1 MVAKKPNY
9 TLSQAL
15 QDVAGIRNYLGT
27 PFTDL
32 QYYGD
37 QTADPAAPGAGGGLY
52 SLAGGYM
59 KFISSS
65 DSNPYDTGTLTQ
77 WVTSQLTF
85 NTGSGQQMVPLTF
98 SLSPGTYHFKLHI
111 AGTTG
116 AAAGNATVNFVGP
129 SASMVSTSAIWVV
142 GQNVITRT
150 TTSFSGAI
158 TSTGLASGAITCWV
172 KGIMTLTAAGTFYPQ
187 GTGAS
192 ADTWGALVGSHLTI
206 QPITG

>member
-9 TLSQAL
+9 SLSQAL
-15 QDVAGIRNYLGT
+15 IDVATIRNQLAT
-27 PFTDL
+27 PMTVP

-37 QTADPAAPGAGGGLY
+37 QSADTVAPGAGTGLY
-52 SLAGGYM
+52 SLTGNM
-59 KFISSS
+59 KYVSWL
-65 DSNPYDTGTLTQ
+65 DSNNYDMGTLTQ
-77 WVTSQLTF
+77 WLPSQLTF

-98 SLSPGTYHFKLHI
+98 NLGIGTYHFKLHI

-129 SASMVSTSAIWVV
+129 SASMVSISAIWVV
-142 GQNVITRT
+142 GQNAITRT
-150 TTSFSGAI
+150 TTSFAGAI
-158 TSTGLASGAITCWV
+158 TSTGLASGPVTCWV
-172 KGIMTLTAAGTFYPQ
+172 KGMMTITAAGTFYPQ

-206 QPITG
+206 QPVTS